1 MLTKAQESLIKRL
14 HTKKGRRENNLLLV
28 EGEIPVAE
36 AKEYIEW
43 TFTGND
49 SFKFETLVTTEH
61 PQPIAA
67 VARIPEWTLDDI
79 QNQSVVVVLDGV
91 QDPGNVGTLLRLA
104 LAFDGAVVAIESADI
119 TSSKV
124 VRASSGAL
132 FHVPWMS
139 MTRGKA
145 VEFIAALERPVYR
158 IEKRPESVALQQA
171 TIASRPVIIL
181 GSEGHGITL
190 DVTGTSLVIEHNDT
204 LESLNVTHAAA
215 IALYSIF
222 TR

>member
-1 MLTKAQESLIKRL
+1 MLSKAQEKLIRSL
-14 HTKKGRRENNLLLV
+14 HTKKGRRENGLLLV

-36 AKEYIEW
+36 AEKYIEY

-49 SFKFETLVTTEH
+49 SFQFEVLVTTET

-79 QNQSVVVVLDGV
+79 QNQSTVIVLDGV
-91 QDPGNVGTLLRLA
+91 QDPGNVGAIIRLA
-104 LAFDGAVVAIESADI
+104 QGFDASIIAVESADI

-124 VRASSGAL
+124 VRASAGAL
-132 FHVPWMS
+132 FHVPWIS
-139 MTRGKA
+139 LTRNKA
-145 VEFIAALERPVYR
+145 VEYITQLERPIYR
-158 IEKRPESVALQQA
+158 IEKRPESQALQQV
-171 TIASRPVIIL
+171 TIESRPLIIL
-181 GSEGHGITL
+181 GSEGRGITM
-190 DVTGTSLVIEHNDT
+190 DMPGTSLVIEHNES

-215 IALYSIF
+215 IALYSLY